1 MHVHEYI
8 TYYIYICVCGY
19 KSVYIVIYICVYMG
33 ERLINT
39 LFCSLQITMGW
50 GSHPVDASLDTEN
63 VIPWHVKTD
72 VQRVALQEADSRTLM
87 SVAEVRFKA
96 FQSNVPDLGIL
107 GHVVEP
113 MKVVKDWIYKCVQNV
128 QSERF
133 FPNQ

>member
-1 MHVHEYI
+1 M
-8 TYYIYICVCGY
+8 
-19 KSVYIVIYICVYMG
+19 CVYMG

-39 LFCSLQITMGW
+39 LFCSVQITMGW